1 MAEATKNRIKIFSK
15 KEKAMRKEI
24 EALKE
29 ENRELKLQGAKL
41 EEAVKERQHIF
52 EITED
57 DKDVEGDDEFKRGG
71 AG

>member
-1 MAEATKNRIKIFSK
+1 
-15 KEKAMRKEI
+15 MRKEI